1 MIQGVNEWNFPGQ
14 SEVVKSENLKQ
25 IKDVVPELKERQIR
39 TDSVDISKE
48 GMEALRKQV
57 QSMPGHIDVEEVMRM
72 REILPKLK
80 MNPSDDFLWAMR
92 KDMQSS
98 LDAIKQSNGSYTL
111 DDLISVRMNAYS
123 RQYDALQQSYAYST
137 RDIYVSDGID
147 ENGKIQYHKVTQ
159 EEDIAYLNEAFDR
172 IADSLALSA
181 KSQEIQWKID
191 ERFGGKNKL
200 PVDLPEGYDQRLSD
214 ILKKA
219 ARAYADKREENQA
232 VNAAGLAIKALNK
245 NAEFADAM
253 RTLFANIKPML

>member
-123 RQYDALQQSYAYST
+123 RQYDALQQSYADST

-147 ENGKIQYHKVTQ
+147 ENGKIS
-159 EEDIAYLNEAFDR
+159 FR
-172 IADSLALSA
+172 
-181 KSQEIQWKID
+181 
-191 ERFGGKNKL
+191 
-200 PVDLPEGYDQRLSD
+200 
-214 ILKKA
+214 
-219 ARAYADKREENQA
+219 
-232 VNAAGLAIKALNK
+232 
-245 NAEFADAM
+245 
-253 RTLFANIKPML
+253 